1 MMAFERKGK
10 IFFIRP
16 AVPADIPRV
25 MEIYAEA
32 REFMRRNGNPGQW
45 IDGYPQEE
53 VVRRD
58 LADGHLFVGIGSD
71 EVGEAHRHQGEA
83 RFDRPAEG
91 ILGAGDLVSGHPAS
105 SQPRPAIPQASVLAS
120 SSSAPASDPVQPILG
135 VFCHRPGP
143 EPNYARIEDG
153 TWPDD
158 KSYYVLHRIASA
170 PGVHGFAAFAMDW
183 CLQRHPVLRVDT
195 HQDNRPMLHLL
206 SKIGFVRC
214 GIIHVE
220 NGTPRIAFQKEV
232 RKI

>member
-105 SQPRPAIPQASVLAS
+105 SQSRPAIPQASVLAS
-120 SSSAPASDPVQPILG
+120 SSAAPASNPVQPILG

-143 EPNYARIEDG
+143 ESNYARI
-153 TWPDD
+153 
-158 KSYYVLHRIASA
+158 
-170 PGVHGFAAFAMDW
+170 
-183 CLQRHPVLRVDT
+183 
-195 HQDNRPMLHLL
+195 MLHLL
-206 SKIGFVRC
+206 SKLGFARC

-232 RKI
+232 CKM